1 MRLRRTSSGVAV
13 VTAVGLVAAQATGA
27 GAATPTVGVSVTN
40 SGYTP
45 GTVSIPMGGKVVW
58 SFKQGTHTV
67 TDASRMHLFDSG
79 PKGAGAKFSFT
90 FIDAGSYAYHSTTD
104 TGMAGTVAVPM
115 KVSPSTGTRTTF
127 FAVAWGSTWAPSGYN
142 EQVQM
147 KVPGSSTWEIFV
159 YGTTTKDA
167 TMRPAD
173 WGNKTGTYQFR
184 AKLYKGLHPGVS
196 CGWSPIAKIT
206 VH

>member
-1 MRLRRTSSGVAV
+1 MKRCRINSGVTIA
-13 VTAVGLVAAQATGA
+13 TALGLVAAFGAQA
-27 GAATPTVGVSVTN
+27 GAATPTVSVSVTN

-45 GTVSIPMGGKVVW
+45 STVSLPMGGKVVW

-67 TDASRMHLFDSG
+67 TDSSRMHLFDSG
-79 PKGAGAKFSFT
+79 TKTAGTQFSFT
-90 FIDAGSYAYHSTTD
+90 FIDAGTYAYHSTTD
-104 TGMAGTVAVPM
+104 TGMNGKVLVPM
-115 KVSPSTGTRTTF
+115 KVAPSTGTRTTY
-127 FAVAWGSTWAPSGYN
+127 FAVTWGSDWAPSGYN

-147 KVPGSSTWEIFV
+147 KVPGSTKWEIFV

-167 TMRPAD
+167 AMRPAD
-173 WGNKTGTYQFR
+173 WGNKTGVYQFR

-196 CGWSPIAKIT
+196 SGWSPVAKIT